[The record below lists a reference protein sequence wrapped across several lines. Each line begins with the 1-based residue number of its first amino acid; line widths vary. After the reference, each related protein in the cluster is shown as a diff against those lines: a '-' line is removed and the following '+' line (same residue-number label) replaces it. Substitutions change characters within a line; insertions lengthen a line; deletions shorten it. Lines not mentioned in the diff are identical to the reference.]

1 MRGKTERKKSLRC
14 IASPAVNVC
23 VSQDLLRLIKQLSR
37 AVALRGVF
45 AKKRFA
51 SSLYTLPVFDM
62 EACQEPPYIHP
73 VLPSSLS
80 LPFPSLLVPRSDAR
94 GARRGGR
101 ICQKSRHGVP
111 RANCRYNLRGETEI
125 PGC

>member
-1 MRGKTERKKSLRC
+1 MREKTLKEGRTSVYC

-80 LPFPSLLVPRSDAR
+80 LASCPAIGDAR

>member
-1 MRGKTERKKSLRC
+1 MREETLKEGRASVYC
-14 IASPAVNVC
+14 IASLAVNVC

-80 LPFPSLLVPRSDAR
+80 LASCPAIGRERGTTRGKNMSEISSRCTPR
-94 GARRGGR
+94 
-101 ICQKSRHGVP
+101 
-111 RANCRYNLRGETEI
+111 
-125 PGC
+125 